1 MLSRVADAIYWLNR
15 YIERA
20 ENVARFVDVTLQL
33 TLDLPGG
40 TSAQWDALVQLTGDT
55 ARFQERFGTAT
66 RDNVMAFLTFDADH
80 PSSIISCIHA
90 ARENARAV
98 RESITA
104 EMWEQV
110 NKFYL
115 LLRTAVAA
123 GGIVEA
129 PHDFFTAIKLASQL
143 YVGIT
148 DATFSYGD
156 GWHFGR
162 LGRLLERAD
171 MTSRLLDVK
180 AAILYPAATEA
191 GMPGNDIQWS
201 AVLRSVSALEMYR
214 QRHGRIT
221 PDQVADFLLLDR
233 EFPRAMH
240 ACLIKAEESLHG
252 LSGAPLRTFQNAA
265 EQRLGRLR
273 SDLDYAQIQDIMTG
287 GLHAFLHT
295 FQARLNHVGTAIF
308 DTFFAVPPVTTP
320 ASSM

>member
-40 TSAQWDALVQLTGDT
+40 TSAQWAALVQLTGDA

-66 RDNVMAFLTFDADH
+66 KDNVVAFLTFDADH

-115 LLRTAVAA
+115 MLRTAVAA
-123 GGIVEA
+123 GGVVEA

-180 AAILYPAATEA
+180 SVILRPAATDN
-191 GMPGNDIQWS
+191 GIPGNDIQWS
-201 AVLRSVSALEMYR
+201 AVLRSVSALEMYGK
-214 QRHGRIT
+214 RHGRIT
-221 PDQVADFLLLDR
+221 LDQVADFLLLDR
-233 EFPRAMH
+233 EFPRAVH
-240 ACLIKAEESLHG
+240 ACLIKVEESLHAV
-252 LSGAPLRTFQNAA
+252 SGAPLGTFQNTA
-265 EQRLGRLR
+265 EQHLGRLR
-273 SDLDYAQIQDIMTG
+273 SELDYTEIQAIMTG
-287 GLHAFLHT
+287 NLHT
-295 FQARLNHVGTAIF
+295 FLNALQAQLNHIGAAIF
-308 DTFFAVPPVTTP
+308 DTFFAEPPVTAP
-320 ASSM
+320 AA